1 MVGEKVGSTPL
12 RFIFVE
18 DGFYCDVQGDLSD
31 ADQNLKTQFE
41 TDRWTALYY
50 MGLAERRADLSPSA
64 AFLYL
69 LSDAFFKALTSLSDL
84 ELYRENA
91 KAPLTETD
99 RLLRAVPFTIGSE
112 YVDERWIKRIFHQ
125 LNRVFSKEIAAYN
138 GTVSLYLTEQ
148 SQRLRVP
155 ERIFFHLVENKDSG
169 FPFAFLATY
178 ATRDECGR
186 VCHVPLQYA
195 LTEYKNQ
202 RGKLLDLLSCLNRA
216 AEVSELISSFMES
229 GEMFHPLQLTAEEAY
244 DFLTH
249 VEAIEAVGILCRIPN
264 WWKKRCAAVSLSV
277 RLGENKPSLLGF
289 DSLVSVQPELAVDG
303 VPLTHED
310 IQALLAQTEG
320 LAFLKG
326 KWVEVDHKRLRS
338 LLEEMDGLPLSITL
352 MDAMRLG
359 LEQKPQA
366 DIGTLTT
373 NGTWLSTL
381 LTNLK
386 RPESIR
392 SAVLPKG
399 FRAQLRPYQKNG
411 YTWLTY
417 MDKLGFGACL
427 ADDMG
432 LGKTVQ
438 VLAYLE
444 RLRSGKKDARVLLI
458 VPASLL
464 GNWKRETER
473 FVPSLDYQ
481 ILHGRRA
488 AALEEQLE
496 ENNVFL
502 TITTY
507 GMAMRLKALQETRWD
522 CVILDE
528 AQAIK
533 NPLTKQTRE
542 IKKLPTRMRIAMTGT
557 PIENDLTNLWSLFD
571 FLNKGLLGTSQEFR
585 TYCAGLSDDPEGY
598 ARLKGMI
605 SPFLLRRVKTDK
617 RVIADLPD
625 KLEMVDRVALTKKQA
640 VLYRKAVSD
649 SRRRLEESE
658 GIERRG
664 VVLGLIMKLKQICNH
679 PDQYLG
685 QQTFAME
692 DSGKLIMMRELCE
705 TIREK
710 RERVLVFTQFREI
723 TEQLAAFLTDVFHA
737 EGCVLHGG
745 TPAAKRSEIVDSFQG
760 ERYVPFVV
768 LSVKAGGTGLNL
780 TKANHVIHF
789 DRWWNPAVENQAT
802 DRAYRIGQSKNVM
815 VHKLVCEG
823 TIEEK
828 IDALIESK
836 RTLTENIIGT
846 GSEKWITE
854 LSNDELMSL
863 LRLG

>member
-1 MVGEKVGSTPL
+1 
-12 RFIFVE
+12 
-18 DGFYCDVQGDLSD
+18 
-31 ADQNLKTQFE
+31 
-41 TDRWTALYY
+41 
-50 MGLAERRADLSPSA
+50 
-64 AFLYL
+64 
-69 LSDAFFKALTSLSDL
+69 
-84 ELYRENA
+84 
-91 KAPLTETD
+91 
-99 RLLRAVPFTIGSE
+99 
-112 YVDERWIKRIFHQ
+112 
-125 LNRVFSKEIAAYN
+125 
-138 GTVSLYLTEQ
+138 
-148 SQRLRVP
+148 
-155 ERIFFHLVENKDSG
+155 
-169 FPFAFLATY
+169 
-178 ATRDECGR
+178 
-186 VCHVPLQYA
+186 
-195 LTEYKNQ
+195 
-202 RGKLLDLLSCLNRA
+202 
-216 AEVSELISSFMES
+216 
-229 GEMFHPLQLTAEEAY
+229 
-244 DFLTH
+244 
-249 VEAIEAVGILCRIPN
+249 
-264 WWKKRCAAVSLSV
+264 
-277 RLGENKPSLLGF
+277 
-289 DSLVSVQPELAVDG
+289 
-303 VPLTHED
+303 
-310 IQALLAQTEG
+310 
-320 LAFLKG
+320 
-326 KWVEVDHKRLRS
+326 
-338 LLEEMDGLPLSITL
+338 
-352 MDAMRLG
+352 
-359 LEQKPQA
+359 
-366 DIGTLTT
+366 
-373 NGTWLSTL
+373 
-381 LTNLK
+381 
-386 RPESIR
+386 
-392 SAVLPKG
+392 
-399 FRAQLRPYQKNG
+399 
-411 YTWLTY
+411 
-417 MDKLGFGACL
+417 
-427 ADDMG
+427 
-432 LGKTVQ
+432 
-438 VLAYLE
+438 
-444 RLRSGKKDARVLLI
+444 
-458 VPASLL
+458 
-464 GNWKRETER
+464 
-473 FVPSLDYQ
+473 
-481 ILHGRRA
+481 
-488 AALEEQLE
+488 
-496 ENNVFL
+496 
-502 TITTY
+502 
-507 GMAMRLKALQETRWD
+507 MAMRLKALQETRWD

-737 EGCVLHGG
+737 EGYVLHGG